1 MREGKAKE
9 RTLKRVV
16 FTNLEE
22 GICNS
27 MVLKKKKG
35 GGMIFF
41 FMVEEHIKSSVFDE
55 CIIAISKVNQV
66 EISNR
71 PLEEQDKFGEETLTA
86 DVNL

>member
-1 MREGKAKE
+1 
-9 RTLKRVV
+9 
-16 FTNLEE
+16 
-22 GICNS
+22 
-27 MVLKKKKG
+27 
-35 GGMIFF
+35 MIFF
-41 FMVEEHIKSSVFDE
+41 FMGEEHIKSSVFDE

>member
-1 MREGKAKE
+1 M
-9 RTLKRVV
+9 
-16 FTNLEE
+16 
-22 GICNS
+22 
-27 MVLKKKKG
+27 LKKKKKG
-35 GGMIFF
+35 EDFLFTVG
-41 FMVEEHIKSSVFDE
+41 EHIKSSVFDE

>member
-27 MVLKKKKG
+27 MVLKKKG
-35 GGMIFF
+35 GGTDFLF
-41 FMVEEHIKSSVFDE
+41 YGGRTYQELSF
-55 CIIAISKVNQV
+55 
-66 EISNR
+66 
-71 PLEEQDKFGEETLTA
+71 
-86 DVNL
+86 